1 MEDDSGADI
10 CPKCGCPA
18 TLTPKNSLQMKP
30 RTMLRDQYII
40 GRALGHGGF
49 GITYLAW
56 DVGLEA
62 RLAIKEYMP
71 NGVAGRASNA
81 TRVLAYSDQTQV
93 EFEYGLERFLEEA
106 RVLKKFRD
114 HPNIVSIDTIFRDN
128 GTAYLVMEYLDGMT
142 FEEFLKRRGGKITW
156 ETALRVLLPVM
167 DALAAVHAE
176 GILHRDIS
184 PDNIYLTRNGKMK
197 LIDFGAARN
206 ALGQKSRNLSI
217 ILKEGY
223 APEEQYRASGIQGPW
238 TDVYATAA
246 TMYHAITGQV
256 PQPSLDR
263 QAEDQ
268 VRRPSE
274 LGAIIDPAAEAALM
288 NALAVRAA
296 DRFKSMEDF
305 KSALSGGPMAA
316 QLAASTATTRKVD
329 RNDPRIRDLEQA
341 ALRQAT
347 ASPFPPPPPGGPPP
361 FGAAAPPPFGTGG
374 PPPMGASP
382 MGAPAAA
389 QMIRTTTPQQSGRP
403 GWMWPAAIGAVA
415 VLAIVAVM
423 MRTPTPTPD
432 DNKDKKDKG
441 GVVDGGGGGSD
452 KGSTDKGGTDG
463 QVGPGGGAD
472 NGGGGIDK
480 GGGADKG
487 PDNGGPD
494 KSGRDGG
501 AAGDGRG
508 AGGASGAGSG
518 GGSPGGG
525 GAGGGGSGKTGP
537 GQGASKGGNGGG
549 SGGAGGGSNRPNDGG
564 TARREDPGAKSG
576 ADGSNNGGNG
586 GYNGGNSGGG
596 NGGGTFDGGRG
607 RGAEPPPGAETYDGL
622 VQAAIK
628 ASRQN
633 GYAQAAQL
641 LNRAVAME
649 PNNPKAYDKLGEL
662 DLYYLNQI
670 GPALQNYQAAIAHGG
685 TATFHVAHDHSTG
698 NFTTS
703 CKGWLYVSK
712 TQVRY
717 QAFDSI
723 HHFMAPR
730 SEIREFKKNRFTVN
744 LGNRAAVDLKAF
756 HIKLADGKNYN
767 FAPTSRFGEA
777 ERDLILGIGGL
788 E

>member
-1 MEDDSGADI
+1 MDVNKLCPGCMEDDSGADP

-18 TLTPKNSLQMKP
+18 NLTPKNTLQMKP
-30 RTMLRDQYII
+30 RTMLRDQYMI

-246 TMYHAITGQV
+246 TMYHAITGHV

-274 LGAIIDPAAEAALM
+274 LGVIIDPAAEAALM

-305 KSALSGGPMAA
+305 KAALTGGPMAT

-329 RNDPRIRDLEQA
+329 RNDPRIWELEQA
-341 ALRQAT
+341 AIRQAT
-347 ASPFPPPPPGGPPP
+347 GSPFPPPPPGGPPQ
-361 FGAAAPPPFGTGG
+361 FGLGAPP
-374 PPPMGASP
+374 PPPMGP
-382 MGAPAAA
+382 VFYGRTRGA
-389 QMIRTTTPQQSGRP
+389 QMIRTTMPQQSGRP
-403 GWMWPAAIGAVA
+403 SWMWPAAIGAVA

-423 MRTPTPTPD
+423 MRTPTPSPD

-441 GVVDGGGGGSD
+441 GVIDGGGGGSD
-452 KGSTDKGGTDG
+452 KGSADKGGADGG

-472 NGGGGIDK
+472 SGGGGIDK
-480 GGGADKG
+480 GGADKG
-487 PDNGGPD
+487 PDNGGSD
-494 KSGRDGG
+494 K
-501 AAGDGRG
+501 
-508 AGGASGAGSG
+508 
-518 GGSPGGG
+518 GGG
-525 GAGGGGSGKTGP
+525 GRRP
-537 GQGASKGGNGGG
+537 GQRR
-549 SGGAGGGSNRPNDGG
+549 SGR
-564 TARREDPGAKSG
+564 
-576 ADGSNNGGNG
+576 
-586 GYNGGNSGGG
+586 
-596 NGGGTFDGGRG
+596 
-607 RGAEPPPGAETYDGL
+607 
-622 VQAAIK
+622 
-628 ASRQN
+628 
-633 GYAQAAQL
+633 
-641 LNRAVAME
+641 
-649 PNNPKAYDKLGEL
+649 
-662 DLYYLNQI
+662 
-670 GPALQNYQAAIAHGG
+670 
-685 TATFHVAHDHSTG
+685 
-698 NFTTS
+698 
-703 CKGWLYVSK
+703 
-712 TQVRY
+712 
-717 QAFDSI
+717 
-723 HHFMAPR
+723 
-730 SEIREFKKNRFTVN
+730 
-744 LGNRAAVDLKAF
+744 
-756 HIKLADGKNYN
+756 
-767 FAPTSRFGEA
+767 
-777 ERDLILGIGGL
+777 
-788 E
+788 